1 MVICSREEVGV
12 EKRGLITDILEVELT
27 IFIDGLDVENE
38 GLRRSHAIR
47 AAWHL

>member
-1 MVICSREEVGV
+1 MVICSREEVGR
-12 EKRGLITDILEVELT
+12 EERFDYRYLEVELT